1 MHSPRP
7 DSPRLS
13 LLDLFNAT
21 GTLLGSTTSQTR
33 TKLGQP
39 LPSFSSILSSRLSLL
54 STSYPTLQ
62 PATSNS
68 LLSTDQNELQLLTAQ
83 TALEILEQINHQTID
98 ITRNK
103 QRNVPTFSVNQIK
116 LLQTLGGVV
125 ARWGI
130 VSQLDKEERILP
142 LNLYH
147 SASNATGLDK
157 GKGKG
162 KGKERFEELDL
173 EKEQEKE
180 VRLKRVIEKLMD
192 EILFNQQEELKM
204 IIMPQVVLPLLGAII
219 HLLTKEEKEEEQTTT
234 REYENYLNFIF
245 NSYASSLQLLYF
257 ISLHL
262 TTRSSVLRLRQQ

>member
-1 MHSPRP
+1 MHSPQP
-7 DSPRLS
+7 DSLQLT

-21 GTLLGSTTSQTR
+21 SILLGSTTSQPTR

-54 STSYPTLQ
+54 STSYPTL
-62 PATSNS
+62 ATSNS

-83 TALEILEQINHQTID
+83 IALELLEQINHQTID

-157 GKGKG
+157 GKGK
-162 KGKERFEELDL
+162 ERFEELDL

-180 VRLKRVIEKLMD
+180 VSLKRVIQKSMD
-192 EILFNQQEELKM
+192 EILFNQQDELKM

-219 HLLTKEEKEEEQTTT
+219 HLLTKEEKEEEQTTTT

>member
-7 DSPRLS
+7 DPLQLS

-21 GTLLGSTTSQTR
+21 SILLGSTTSQPTR

-54 STSYPTLQ
+54 STSYPTL
-62 PATSNS
+62 ATSNS
-68 LLSTDQNELQLLTAQ
+68 LPTDQNELQLLTAQ
-83 TALEILEQINHQTID
+83 AALSILEQINHQTID

-103 QRNVPTFSVNQIK
+103 QRNVPAFSVNQIK

-157 GKGKG
+157 GKGK
-162 KGKERFEELDL
+162 ERFEELDL

-180 VRLKRVIEKLMD
+180 VSLKRVIQKLMD
-192 EILFNQQEELKM
+192 KILFNHQDELKL
-204 IIMPQVVLPLLGAII
+204 IIMPQVVLPLLGAIMY
-219 HLLTKEEKEEEQTTT
+219 LLTKEEKEEEQTTT